1 MKSRLH
7 FVLAMVVLAGLTAR
21 PAQAGDERHKWWTSD
36 RAKAEIGLSDA
47 QSAAI
52 EDIFQATL
60 PRLRTE
66 KAELD
71 RLEAEVA
78 RLLSAGAPDESA
90 VSQAVDKAEAARSVC
105 NRTRTMML
113 FRMYRL
119 LSPDQ
124 RVKLRTYHE
133 RLERERRPGTSAT
146 RSELH
151 P

>member
-7 FVLAMVVLAGLTAR
+7 FVLAMVVLVALAAR
-21 PAQAGDERHKWWTSD
+21 PVRAGDERHKWWTSD

-47 QSAAI
+47 QSAGI

-60 PRLRTE
+60 PKLRAE
-66 KAELD
+66 KSELD

-78 RLLSAGAPDESA
+78 RLLSAGAPDENA
-90 VSQAVDKAEAARSVC
+90 VSQAVDRAEAARGVC

-113 FRMYRL
+113 FRMYRVL
-119 LSPDQ
+119 TPDQ
-124 RVKLRTYHE
+124 RVKLRAYHD
-133 RLERERRPGTSAT
+133 RLERERRPGPSTS
-146 RSELH
+146 RPEFH